1 MRNNAK
7 VWCCVENA
15 PTVCLLRVVAVER
28 VAARGRTHLG
38 GTRVFFVLLQF
49 VCPELLKCFSVRGWF
64 KLQANNLVVLVRHA
78 GTSVAGYLF
87 INLPS
92 LL

>member
-1 MRNNAK
+1 MDADLW
-7 VWCCVENA
+7 VG
-15 PTVCLLRVVAVER
+15 LLFS
-28 VAARGRTHLG
+28 L
-38 GTRVFFVLLQF
+38 FCVLLF
-49 VCPELLKCFSVRGWF
+49 STCFKMLLCKRLV

>member
-1 MRNNAK
+1 MDAD
-7 VWCCVENA
+7 VWVG
-15 PTVCLLRVVAVER
+15 LLFP
-28 VAARGRTHLG
+28 L
-38 GTRVFFVLLQF
+38 F
-49 VCPELLKCFSVRGWF
+49 CFALFSPSFKMFLYKKLV
-64 KLQANNLVVLVRHA
+64 KLQANNLVVLVRRA

>member
-1 MRNNAK
+1 MWIPMDAD
-7 VWCCVENA
+7 VWVGLLF
-15 PTVCLLRVVAVER
+15 PLFCLGL
-28 VAARGRTHLG
+28 
-38 GTRVFFVLLQF
+38 
-49 VCPELLKCFSVRGWF
+49 FSPSFQMFLYKRLV
-64 KLQANNLVVLVRHA
+64 KLQANNLVFLVRRA